1 MVLGA
6 YILALHL
13 LRDVIVGDGA
23 VARGNVFAPQDG
35 LEDLL
40 GKADAMDGARPR
52 DGLSVRGHGH
62 GIFGIAD
69 HTVDEDNS
77 VGYVRIALDVVRDE
91 VIVRRVDGVVHR
103 RLGGGGRHLSDI
115 FAFRLLGGLLGAGVG
130 LPHEPGRHGGI
141 VGVFGGSVVDGGVG
155 VGVVGIGVGVVD
167 VFAFVVG
174 DFLFV

>member
-1 MVLGA
+1 
-6 YILALHL
+6 
-13 LRDVIVGDGA
+13 
-23 VARGNVFAPQDG
+23 
-35 LEDLL
+35 
-40 GKADAMDGARPR
+40 MDGACPR

-62 GIFGIAD
+62 AIFGIAD

-77 VGYVRIALDVVRDE
+77 VGNVRIALDVVRDE

-115 FAFRLLGGLLGAGVG
+115 VAFRLLGGLLGAGVG
-130 LPHEPGRHGGI
+130 LPHKPGRHGGI

-155 VGVVGIGVGVVD
+155 VGVVGIGVGVVG